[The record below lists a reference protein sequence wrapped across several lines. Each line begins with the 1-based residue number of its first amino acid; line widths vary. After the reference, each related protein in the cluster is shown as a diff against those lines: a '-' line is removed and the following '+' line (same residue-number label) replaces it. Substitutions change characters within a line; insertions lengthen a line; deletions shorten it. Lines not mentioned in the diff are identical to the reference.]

1 MVNTRITYEYRDGG
15 NNRFWTDLILVG
27 AMTQESWERIR
38 AACHDGDQFI
48 AEQVGLPDVFGF
60 LPGDHIYAPEYCSTG
75 YPFDQE
81 VDHCWHRLP
90 AEDPWELTREEP
102 TGDLTVALLVN
113 GFEQAAAVGW
123 KVFDPAER
131 FGL

>member
-15 NNRFWTDLILVG
+15 SNRFWTDLVLG
-27 AMTQESWERIR
+27 GEMTEEVWARIR
-38 AACHDGDQFI
+38 AACGEGCRFI
-48 AEQVGLPDVFGF
+48 AEQVGLPEVFGF

-75 YPFDQE
+75 YPFDQD
-81 VDHCWHRLP
+81 VDHCWHRFP
-90 AEDPWELTREEP
+90 DDDPWELTRESP
-102 TGDLTVALLVN
+102 TGALTVDELVN
-113 GFEQAAAVGW
+113 AIEQAAAVGW

>member
-1 MVNTRITYEYRDGG
+1 VNTRITYEYRDGAG
-15 NNRFWTDLILVG
+15 NTFPMEVVLAG
-27 AMTQESWERIR
+27 AMTDALWARIC
-38 AACHDGDQFI
+38 AACSDGCQFI
-48 AEQVGLPDVFGF
+48 AEQVGLPEVFGF
-60 LPGDHIYAPEYCSTG
+60 LPGDHIYAPEYCATG

-81 VDHCWHRLP
+81 VDHCWHRFSE
-90 AEDPWELTREEP
+90 APWELTREEP

-113 GFEQAAAVGW
+113 AFEQAAAVGW